1 MELGQLADYF
11 GAMVK
16 GIPLLLIVVG
26 LVEYI
31 KKAGATGTKL
41 LVWSM
46 VIGLLL
52 GVGFMLTQERPP
64 VGDWWPIFTYWFGNV
79 AYGLGLGIVA
89 SGLYDTVK
97 GILKPKAAAP
107 EVLVRAYTTGSN
119 PADNDPLP

>member
-97 GILKPKAAAP
+97 GILKPKASYT
-107 EVLVRAYTTGSN
+107 VTTGSN